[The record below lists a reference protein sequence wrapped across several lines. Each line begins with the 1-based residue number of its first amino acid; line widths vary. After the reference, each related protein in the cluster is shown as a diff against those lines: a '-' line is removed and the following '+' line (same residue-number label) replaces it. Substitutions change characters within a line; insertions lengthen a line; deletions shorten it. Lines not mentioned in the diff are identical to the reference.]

1 MASDLFWITSRAAGF
16 ASLILAS
23 LAVSLG
29 LVMSLKLMRRR
40 GPDLLAIHEILSLSA
55 LVALVVHGVALLGD
69 TSVRM
74 SVADI
79 SLPFVSRYQTFWT
92 STGIIAGWMLIVLGV
107 SYYARRRIGTARW
120 RKLHRWT
127 ALAWILGMAH
137 SLGEG
142 TDAGQLWFLVTIAIV
157 AIPAT
162 ALLLRRWWPTAGPD
176 EPRSRPASPHPA
188 PPRWSEPAAMPTP
201 AGPAGRLASAPL
213 WRDH

>member
-29 LVMSLKLMRRR
+29 LVMSLKLLRKR

-79 SLPFVSRYQTFWT
+79 SVPFASGYQTFWT
-92 STGIIAGWMLIVLGV
+92 STGIIAGWMLIVLGL
-107 SYYARRRIGTARW
+107 SYYARRRIGTRRW
-120 RKLHRWT
+120 RELHRWT
-127 ALAWILGMAH
+127 ALAWMLGVAH

-142 TDAGQLWFLVTIAIV
+142 TDAGQLWFLAMLAIV
-157 AIPAT
+157 VIPAI
-162 ALLLRRWWPTAGPD
+162 ALLLRRWWPSARPD
-176 EPRSRPASPHPA
+176 RPRSRPSPSSPGPA
-188 PPRWSEPAAMPTP
+188 PPRRSERAAMPTP
-201 AGPAGRLASAPL
+201 GV
-213 WRDH
+213 